1 MMRAPWTQSPVRNPS
16 RPHAQGRPFTP
27 SFPNAIPLNNYEE
40 RKRQEALA
48 AAQKTATEFGF
59 KLEDL
64 MGGKLKKPKANGV
77 AKYAHPENPT
87 TTWTGKGR
95 KLAWV
100 NEHLDAGKS
109 LEDLAI

>member
-1 MMRAPWTQSPVRNPS
+1 MKYDLEDMDLKELKSLQKDVAK
-16 RPHAQGRPFTP
+16 
-27 SFPNAIPLNNYEE
+27 AINNYEE

-64 MGGKLKKPKANGV
+64 MGGKVKKPKANGV

-95 KLAWV
+95 KPAWV